1 MTASSLLHAGDN
13 LLIRHVLSPRI
24 SVRPSRPIVSFT
36 FDDIPLSAASTGATL
51 LEQMGVRGTFY
62 IAGGLASEG
71 REKGFAD
78 TNSLQRLASAG
89 HELACHTF
97 SHRGLRAMNAAAGAD
112 DLARNAD
119 FFESMLPGFK
129 PSNFA
134 YPFNKGTIGGLP
146 ALRSRFRTARGGHR
160 GINRG
165 RVPAFQLSAVEIGQP
180 EDAGLATWLD
190 DAVADPGWLIYFTH
204 DVSSSPSPYGAR
216 PETLERLVA
225 RALDL
230 GCEVL
235 KIDAALDRLS
245 APQRPSAI

>member
-1 MTASSLLHAGDN
+1 MSTSSLLHAGDN
-13 LLIRHVLSPRI
+13 LLLRHVLSPRI
-24 SVRPSRPIVSFT
+24 RVRPSRPIVSFT
-36 FDDIPLSAASTGATL
+36 FDDIPLSAALTGAAL

-62 IAGGLASEG
+62 IAGGLATQD

-78 TNSLQRLASAG
+78 TEALQRLAAAG

-97 SHRGLRAMNAAAGAD
+97 SHRGLRAMSTAAGAD
-112 DLARNAD
+112 DLARNAA

-134 YPFNKGTIGGLP
+134 YPFNKGTIGGLS
-146 ALRSRFRTARGGHR
+146 ALRSRYRSARGGHG

-165 RVPAFQLSAVEIGQP
+165 SVPAFQLSAVEIGQP
-180 EDAGLATWLD
+180 EDADLTRWLD

-204 DVSSSPSPYGAR
+204 DVSATPSPYGAR

-235 KIDAALDRLS
+235 TIDAALDRLS
-245 APQRPSAI
+245 APQRPPAA